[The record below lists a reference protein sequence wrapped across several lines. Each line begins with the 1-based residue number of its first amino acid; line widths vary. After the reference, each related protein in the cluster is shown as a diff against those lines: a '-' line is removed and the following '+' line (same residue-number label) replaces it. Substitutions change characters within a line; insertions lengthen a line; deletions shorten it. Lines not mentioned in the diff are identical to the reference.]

1 MNARLDNEYIED
13 TPEEKILLDG
23 STAIYHRM
31 VEELTNKT
39 IANLTSRL
47 ALPSSVS
54 VYKGNEENKEECCHL
69 QIIVGTN
76 LISQNRNHRIA

>member
-54 VYKGNEENKEECCHL
+54 VYKGNEENKEGSLSSANYSRDKSNQSE
-69 QIIVGTN
+69 
-76 LISQNRNHRIA
+76 